1 MNIKMNNL
9 LKSVIFASFISIIFR
24 LIMIQYPLYNSRA
37 KIYIKKNIYLELP
50 QIDCVGIST
59 KVYEDSSG
67 KEFIFTSK
75 SYSKKYNENCIN
87 KGIDHIE
94 EGIEKLNKRIIKRRN
109 DYNIILNDYDQN
121 IKKIESQKVIN
132 RELLEKI
139 ERYILISQ
147 RLRTAKAN
155 LIEPNEF
162 NRNITIQHS
171 PNAFENI
178 NRYMISIFLLSF
190 WLIYVVLEEFNNEK

>member
-9 LKSVIFASFISIIFR
+9 FKSVIFASFISIIFR

-37 KIYIKKNIYLELP
+37 KIQIKKNIYLEIP
-50 QIDCVGIST
+50 QIDCVVIST

-87 KGIDHIE
+87 KGIDYIE
-94 EGIEKLNKRIIKRRN
+94 ERIEKLNKKVIKKSR
-109 DYNIILNDYDQN
+109 DYNIILNEYDQN

-132 RELLEKI
+132 REFLEKI
-139 ERYILISQ
+139 VRYVITTQ
-147 RLRTAKAN
+147 KLRAAKEK

-178 NRYMISIFLLSF
+178 NRYIISIFLLSF